1 MRTAAGLE
9 LEPFEARSVSE
20 SLVADYVAYLNRRR
34 EESRPEDP
42 PFQAEAVKATLRHL
56 PRHID
61 ESGWIV
67 RGPDGDVVAEALGV
81 TQDIP
86 EYRGLFQV
94 GLGVLEGYRR
104 RGLGTEL
111 LGLLVERAELLG
123 KSLVVGV
130 TTDRVPAGAVFCE
143 ALGATRALEVHTN
156 RLLLSEVDPEL
167 LHRWTDDGSRP
178 APGYS
183 MIGFDGACPEDL
195 VETLADLLGVMND
208 APRGD
213 LAVEDHHITV
223 SEFRDQEKMT
233 LARGEEPW
241 WLLVRHDTT
250 GQLVGL
256 TTVTWDPQ
264 RPATVNQGDTAVRP
278 EHRGKSIGRW
288 LKATMLRR
296 ILDERSEVV
305 DVRTG
310 NADSNAAMLAINT
323 ELGFRPYI
331 GMTNWK
337 INLADLRARLDLLR
351 S

>member
-1 MRTAAGLE
+1 
-9 LEPFEARSVSE
+9 
-20 SLVADYVAYLNRRR
+20 
-34 EESRPEDP
+34 
-42 PFQAEAVKATLRHL
+42 
-56 PRHID
+56 
-61 ESGWIV
+61 
-67 RGPDGDVVAEALGV
+67 
-81 TQDIP
+81 
-86 EYRGLFQV
+86 
-94 GLGVLEGYRR
+94 
-104 RGLGTEL
+104 
-111 LGLLVERAELLG
+111 
-123 KSLVVGV
+123 
-130 TTDRVPAGAVFCE
+130 
-143 ALGATRALEVHTN
+143 
-156 RLLLSEVDPEL
+156 
-167 LHRWTDDGSRP
+167 
-178 APGYS
+178 

-213 LAVEDHHITV
+213 LAVEDHQITV

-241 WLLVRHDTT
+241 WILVRHDTT

-256 TTVTWDPQ
+256 TTVTWDAH

-278 EHRGKSIGRW
+278 EHRGKTIGRW

-296 ILDERSEVV
+296 ILDERPEVV

-337 INLADLRARLDLLR
+337 INLTDLRARLDLLR